1 MLTAT
6 PGRHGLKR
14 FSRLVVPLLG
24 AALLS
29 ACASL
34 VGPREVEVPLAKLQ
48 QGLERRFPLNHRILS
63 VFEVRLSKPQLALLP
78 GDRVGLTLD
87 ASVAPPF
94 IQTAWRGNL
103 ALSGRLV
110 LDTARNAV
118 FLSDARIERVAVDG
132 VDPALQR
139 QFIKVANL
147 VGDQFMRDT
156 PLYNFRPD
164 ELRYAG
170 VQFTPTHLAM
180 TPAALVVTF
189 EPLK

>member
-1 MLTAT
+1 MLTT
-6 PGRHGLKR
+6 PPGRAGQRR
-14 FSRLVVPLLG
+14 FSRLVVALLG
-24 AALLS
+24 AALLG

-34 VGPREVEVPLAKLQ
+34 VGPRDVDVPLVKLQ

-63 VFEVRLSKPQLALLP
+63 VFDVQLSKPQLALLP
-78 GDRVGLTLD
+78 GDRIGLTLD
-87 ASVAPPF
+87 AKVAPPF
-94 IQTAWRGNL
+94 MQQTWRGNL

-110 LDTARNAV
+110 LDATRNAV
-118 FLSDARIERVAVDG
+118 FLSDARIDRVAVDG

-147 VGDQFMRDT
+147 IGEQLMRET
-156 PLYNFRPD
+156 PLYSFRAD